1 MRACESYSWSRT
13 TSCPSIRSHTA
24 ATRGVAGGAEHVSG
38 RAPTKTTVQG
48 RLWTTPGVPDAL
60 RPPPGWATGE
70 RGGGQVTNSRS
81 HTEASP
87 WLRPEPEPAA
97 ALGWLHTAASPWLRP
112 ESLDHPCRPR
122 RAPAAPRG
130 GGQVTNSRSHTAA
143 SPWLR
148 PEADQSAA
156 LSGPAEREETRASS
170 NAESTGRK

>member
-1 MRACESYSWSRT
+1 VVQDHFLPVHSQSHCGHTRCCRRRRARQRPRPHENDRARASLDHPWR
-13 TSCPSIRSHTA
+13 PRRAPA
-24 ATRGVAGGAEHVSG
+24 APGVGDGGA
-38 RAPTKTTVQG
+38 
-48 RLWTTPGVPDAL
+48 
-60 RPPPGWATGE
+60 
-70 RGGGQVTNSRS
+70 GGGQVTNSRS